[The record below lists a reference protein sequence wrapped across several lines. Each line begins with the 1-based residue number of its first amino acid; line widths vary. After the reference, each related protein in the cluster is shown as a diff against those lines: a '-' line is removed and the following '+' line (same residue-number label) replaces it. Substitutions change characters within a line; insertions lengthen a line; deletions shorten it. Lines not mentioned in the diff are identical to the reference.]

1 MFYYLILCRS
11 LTYAQRTM
19 TALERAGITAYILR
33 TPKSIAGEGCGH
45 SVKIA
50 QRSLARALPVLQ
62 RAELEPKRI
71 FITTGDGSYQEVQ
84 L

>member
-11 LTYAQRTM
+11 LTYAQRTAS
-19 TALERAGITAYILR
+19 ALERAGIAAHILR
-33 TPKSIAGEGCGH
+33 TPRSIAGEGCGH

-50 QRSLARALPVLQ
+50 QRALSRALPILQ
-62 RAELEPKRI
+62 REKLEPKRV
-71 FITTGDGSYQEVQ
+71 FITAGDDSYQEVG